1 MNSLAGRKKN
11 GGSKRR
17 TQYERFADAVVEGL
31 KPSFDGIRGELGG
44 IRGELVDIR
53 GELGDIRSELV
64 GIHTTL
70 DDHGRKLD
78 DHGRKLDQLISG
90 AVGVGR
96 FHALE
101 ERVAALEQR
110 R

>member
-1 MNSLAGRKKN
+1 MGSMSGRKKN

-31 KPSFDGIRGELGG
+31 KPSFEG
-44 IRGELVDIR
+44 
-53 GELGDIRSELV
+53 IRSELV
-64 GIHTTL
+64 GIHATLDEHGRKL

-96 FHALE
+96 IHALE
-101 ERVAALEQR
+101 ERVSALEQR

>member
-1 MNSLAGRKKN
+1 MGSMAGRKKN

-17 TQYERFADAVVEGL
+17 NDYERFADAVVEGL
-31 KPSFDGIRGELGG
+31 KPSFDGL
-44 IRGELVDIR
+44 RGELVEIR
-53 GELGDIRSELV
+53 TVLLDHG
-64 GIHTTL
+64 TKL

-96 FHALE
+96 IHALE
-101 ERVAALEQR
+101 ERVTALEQR